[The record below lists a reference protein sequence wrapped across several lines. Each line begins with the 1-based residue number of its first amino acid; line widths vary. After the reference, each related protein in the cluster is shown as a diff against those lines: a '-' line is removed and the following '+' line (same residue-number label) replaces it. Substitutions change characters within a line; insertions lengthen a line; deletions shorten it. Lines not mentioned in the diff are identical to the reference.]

1 MRGEVN
7 EAQFRKRVERL
18 RVPMTAGLFFS
29 FVLFS
34 FVVLCWF
41 ICVL

>member
-18 RVPMTAGLFFS
+18 RVPMTAGLFS
-29 FVLFS
+29 FLF
-34 FVVLCWF
+34 L
-41 ICVL
+41 LLL